1 MYRVYDNEKKCWIKD
16 NVYLSPDGELF
27 LIKRSAFGWTK
38 LPLALSQ
45 ERYIY
50 HKAIDLWD
58 KNQNQIYEGDY
69 IQAKVDE
76 NKTVIGLVAFAQE
89 LSAYV
94 ILCVDSDE
102 FFTLG
107 SETMEFIQIIG
118 NVFDGYKEVKEDGQ
132 QALQN
137 SEE

>member
-1 MYRVYDNEKKCWIKD
+1 MFRVYDNERKEWVKD
-16 NVYLSPDGELF
+16 NIYLNPNGELF

-45 ERYIY
+45 ERYTY

-58 KNQNQIYEGDY
+58 KKNVQVYEGDY

-76 NKTVIGLVAFAQE
+76 NKTVVGVVVFARE
-89 LSAYV
+89 LSAYI

-102 FFTLG
+102 FYTLG
-107 SETMEFIQIIG
+107 SEVTEFIQVIG
-118 NVFDGYKEVKEDGQ
+118 NVFDGYKEVNQDGE
-132 QALQN
+132 QALRD